1 MWVAIVLSTVKAMR
15 EAPSQDKTDIVPT
28 PLLFIITALPEGTGE
43 HRSKINMDKRTA
55 TFIEQVTNR
64 FSQFNIVHQV
74 MESDY
79 KSSNTDMDEPFAC
92 DYRISIWLQNNKLGH
107 QDLYMYLNKEDDLSL
122 VAVKTTHTTPKLLE
136 ICQQLGMLYG
146 VPFKTIMK
154 DKIGRDNYYF
164 IF

>member
-1 MWVAIVLSTVKAMR
+1 
-15 EAPSQDKTDIVPT
+15 
-28 PLLFIITALPEGTGE
+28 
-43 HRSKINMDKRTA
+43 MDKRTA

-79 KSSNTDMDEPFAC
+79 KSSNSDMDEPFAC

-107 QDLYMYLNKEDDLSL
+107 QDLYIYLNKEDDLSL

-154 DKIGRDNYYF
+154 DNIGRDNYYF